1 MTITPVILSGGSGTR
16 LWPLSRDLYPK
27 QFLPLVGECSMLQE
41 TLAMVQNRDD
51 CGAPLVVG
59 NEAHRFIIAQQAQE
73 IECRLRPIVL
83 EPVAR
88 NTAPAVAAAATIL
101 AAENPDALML
111 VLAADHSFAD
121 RAAFM
126 EAVSAAAPAA
136 AAGHLVTFGVKPSRP
151 ETGYGY
157 IQPGQPLA
165 DGGDLLAVTGFV
177 EKPDVARAAK
187 FVADGFLWNAGIFLF
202 RAATVLAEMQQFA
215 PEAVAAA
222 TQAVAEGA
230 SDLDFFRLG
239 KDAFAASPSISIDH
253 AVMEKTAKAVVQPI
267 DVGWTDVGAW
277 GALWDLGE
285 KDAAGNVLVGDAMAP
300 KSRNSY
306 VRSEGKLTVLLGV
319 DDVVVVSTDDVVLVA
334 AKDKSQDIKTV
345 VEGLRAAGREEADAH
360 VRVYRPWGFYQ
371 SVHAGERFQV
381 KRLTVYPGQK
391 LSLQKHFHR
400 AEHWVVVN
408 GTAVVTR
415 DAEEILLREN
425 ESVYLPLGCVH
436 RLANPGRLPLNI
448 IEVQSGSY
456 LGEDDIVR
464 IEDTYGRP

>member
-1 MTITPVILSGGSGTR
+1 MTIVPVILSGGSGTR
-16 LWPLSRDLYPK
+16 LWPLSRELYPK
-27 QFLPLVGECSMLQE
+27 QFLPLVGRQSMLQE
-41 TLAMVQNRDD
+41 TLAMTQGRRD
-51 CGAPLVVG
+51 CGKPMVVG

-73 IECRLRPIVL
+73 IGCPLCPIVL

-88 NTAPAVAAAATIL
+88 NTAPAVAAAAAIL
-101 AAENPDALML
+101 AAEDPDALML
-111 VLAADHSFAD
+111 VLPADHSFGD

-126 EAVSAAAPAA
+126 DAVSAAAPAA
-136 AAGHLVTFGVKPSRP
+136 AAGRLVTFGVKPTRP

-157 IQPGQPLA
+157 IRPGEALP
-165 DGGDLLAVTGFV
+165 DGSTVLAVQEFV
-177 EKPDVARAAK
+177 EKPDAERAAR
-187 FVADGFLWNAGIFLF
+187 FVAEGYLWNAGIFLF
-202 RAATVLAEMQQFA
+202 RAATVLSEMRHHTPA
-215 PEAVAAA
+215 AVAAA
-222 TQAVAEGA
+222 ETAVTAGT

-239 KDAFAASPSISIDH
+239 RDAFAAAPAISIDH
-253 AVMEKTAKAVVQPI
+253 AVMERTDKAAVQPI

-277 GALWDLGE
+277 SALWDLGT
-285 KDAAGNVLVGDAMAP
+285 KDANGNVLVGDAMAP
-300 KSRNSY
+300 DSHNAY
-306 VRSEGKLTVLLGV
+306 VRSDDKLTVVLGV
-319 DDVVVVSTDDVVLVA
+319 DDVIVVTTDDVTLVA
-334 AKDKSQDIKTV
+334 AKNKSQDIKAV
-345 VEGLRAAGREEADAH
+345 VEALRAAKREEADAH

-371 SVHAGERFQV
+371 SVHAGDRFQV

-391 LSLQKHFHR
+391 LSLQKHYHR

-415 DAEEILLREN
+415 DDEEILLREN

-464 IEDTYGRP
+464 FEDTYGRT